1 MKRLFIFLIIVFV
14 SLFAAA
20 EIKAA
25 NFTSVVSGSWH
36 DLNTWGGAGIPSLG
50 DNVTISGA
58 TNVSINNGLTGICN
72 TITVANTGTLSGAGN
87 LETRITG
94 GTAAIVNNGTIST
107 ATVLM
112 PTATGTFNLSG
123 AGVWTSNQISIDPS
137 STARLLSNV
146 NFAPSTMIVATSATF
161 NLNGFSFT
169 FSGNNFSNNGTVAV
183 GSSTFNFNG
192 TGTFL
197 HTVGTFT
204 GNGLVTFAPSDGAA
218 TIASDG
224 NIAPSVE
231 IVSGT
236 LSGCFNATV
245 SGTLTI
251 DAGAVLECNFGTM
264 RLDSN
269 FTVNGS
275 LTRAI
280 GDSGVNINFNGAT
293 LTNNGALSVNFLV
306 FNNSGAALAQT
317 LSGAGTWSSG
327 TSLAIGQ
334 GINLSPS
341 TTTLANDVT
350 VSFDQFSIQQ
360 GSTFNLNGKTFTF
373 GGNSFS
379 SSGTLAVGASGT
391 FNFNGRNS
399 FSTQS
404 NGTITGSGLIKFAPS
419 DGSANITGRTQTK
432 VEFVSGT
439 MTQTSFFIVGG
450 DFTIDSGAT
459 FTSNNLVTTTFAN
472 VVNNGTLSGNP
483 SASFVVA
490 GTNFTNNGT
499 ITNVNVFFDS
509 SACCAPLAPNAVQNL
524 AGNGT
529 WNGNG
534 NLNIA
539 ASSQISLQNNLTYN
553 AASFTNNGSLN
564 TGAFMLTLPASVNSS
579 GNGEIIGT
587 MKRTNFTVGTAVSFG
602 NQFNT
607 IRFDS
612 GTPPTELTVNL
623 SLTQPTAFP
632 NAVSRFYTITPN
644 GGSNYT
650 ATVRLHYLDAELN
663 GNTESSLQLFRRDG
677 TIWMP
682 QGATAR
688 DTINNWVET
697 SGVTQFSPWAI
708 ADIIPTAA
716 NASVNGRV
724 LTADGKA
731 VYNAR
736 ILMIDTN
743 GNIRFALTNPFGY
756 FHFINIPTGAVYTFN
771 VQHKHYIFAS
781 QTVTV
786 NQEIAELILTA
797 EPNYQ
802 LLTSVNP
809 IIDFGKNVVTVFDLG

>member
-1 MKRLFIFLIIVFV
+1 MRNSVSTLAIFGFFMFVFCP
-14 SLFAAA
+14 SAM
-20 EIKAA
+20 AA
-25 NFTSVVSGSWH
+25 NFTSSISGSWH
-36 DLNTWGGAGIPSLG
+36 DINTWGGAGVPSIG
-50 DNVTISGA
+50 DSVTISAG
-58 TNVSINNGLTGICN
+58 TNVSINNGLTGLCN
-72 TITVANTGTLSGAGN
+72 TITISNTATLSGAGN
-87 LETRITG
+87 LETRITA
-94 GTAAIVNNGTIST
+94 GTASIVNNGALST
-107 ATVLM
+107 ATVLI

-123 AGVWTSNQISIDPS
+123 AGIWTSNQISIDPF

-146 NFAPSTMIVATSATF
+146 NLAPTTMVVATSATF

-169 FSGNNFSNNGTVAV
+169 FSGNNFLNNGTIAV

-192 TGTFL
+192 TGTFT
-197 HTVGTFT
+197 HTVGSFT

-231 IVSGT
+231 IVSGM

-251 DAGAVLECNFGTM
+251 DVGAVLECNFGTM
-264 RLDSN
+264 RIDSN
-269 FTVNGS
+269 FTINGS

-280 GDSGVNINFNGAT
+280 GNSGVNINFNGAT
-293 LTNNGALSVNFLV
+293 LTNNGAVSANFFV

-317 LSGAGTWSSG
+317 LSGAGTWNSG

-341 TTTLANDVT
+341 TTTLANDLSI
-350 VSFDQFSIQQ
+350 SFDQFLIQQ
-360 GSTFNLNGKTFTF
+360 GSTLNLNGKTFTF

-391 FNFNGRNS
+391 FNFNGRDN
-399 FSTQS
+399 FSIQS
-404 NGTITGSGLIKFAPS
+404 NGIATGGGLIKFAPS
-419 DGSANITGRTQTK
+419 DGAANVIGRTQTK

-439 MTQTSFFIVGG
+439 MTQTSFLIVGG
-450 DFTIDSGAT
+450 DFTINSGAA

-499 ITNVNVFFDS
+499 ITNVSFFFDP
-509 SACCAPLAPNAVQNL
+509 SACCPPFAPNAAQNL

-539 ASSQISLQNNLTYN
+539 ASSQITLQNNLTYN

-564 TGAFMLTLPASVNSS
+564 TGAFTLTLPASVNSS

-587 MKRTNFTVGTAVSFG
+587 LKRNNFTIGSAVSFG

-623 SLTQPTAFP
+623 SLTQPVGFP

-644 GGSNYT
+644 GGNNYS

-663 GNTESSLQLFRRDG
+663 GNTEASLQLFRRDG
-677 TIWMP
+677 AVWSP

-688 DTINNWVET
+688 DMTNNWVEV
-697 SGVTQFSPWAI
+697 SGVTQFSPWALGNV
-708 ADIIPTAA
+708 APTAA
-716 NASVNGRV
+716 NVAVNGRV
-724 LTADGKA
+724 LTADGRSI
-731 VYNAR
+731 YNAR
-736 ILMIDTN
+736 VILTDAN
-743 GNIRFALTNPFGY
+743 GNARSAATNPFGY
-756 FHFINIPTGAVYTFN
+756 FHFENVPAGAVYTFSPK
-771 VQHKHYIFAS
+771 HKLYTFAPRI
-781 QTVTV
+781 VTV
-786 NQEIAELILTA
+786 NQDISEIILTA
-797 EPNYQ
+797 EP
-802 LLTSVNP
+802 
-809 IIDFGKNVVTVFDLG
+809 D

>member
-1 MKRLFIFLIIVFV
+1 MKRPIIFLTII
-14 SLFAAA
+14 FAAFFVA
-20 EIKAA
+20 VETKAA
-25 NFTSVVSGSWH
+25 NFTSVISGSWH

-50 DNVTISGA
+50 DNVTISGG
-58 TNVSINNGLTGICN
+58 TNVSISNGLTGLCN
-72 TITVANTGTLSGAGN
+72 TITIASTGTLSGAGT
-87 LETRITG
+87 LETRITA
-94 GTAAIVNNGTIST
+94 GTASIINNGTISV
-107 ATVLM
+107 ANIFI

-123 AGVWTSNQISIDPS
+123 AGVWTSNQITINPS
-137 STARLLSNV
+137 SAAQLLSNV
-146 NFAPSTMIVATSATF
+146 NLAPSTMIVATSATF

-169 FSGNNFSNNGTVAV
+169 FSGNNFINNGTIAV

-192 TGTFL
+192 TGTFT

-204 GNGLVTFAPSDGAA
+204 GNGLLTFAPSDGAA

-245 SGTLTI
+245 SGSLTI
-251 DAGAVLECNFGTM
+251 DAGAVLECDFGAM
-264 RLDSN
+264 RIDSN
-269 FTVNGS
+269 FTINGS
-275 LTRAI
+275 LTRTV
-280 GDSGVNINFNGAT
+280 GNSGVNINFNGAT
-293 LTNNGALSVNFLV
+293 LTNNGAVSANFLV
-306 FNNSGAALAQT
+306 FNNSGAALSQT
-317 LSGAGTWSSG
+317 LAGAGAWNSG

-334 GINLSPS
+334 GANLSPS
-341 TTTLANDVT
+341 TTVLANDVT
-350 VSFDQFSIQQ
+350 VSFDQFLIQQ
-360 GSTFNLNGKTFTF
+360 GSTLNLNGKTFTF

-404 NGTITGSGLIKFAPS
+404 NGIATGSGGLIKFAPS

-450 DFTIDSGAT
+450 DFTINAGAA
-459 FTSNNLVTTTFAN
+459 FTSNNFVTTTFGN
-472 VVNNGTLSGNP
+472 VLINGTLSGNP
-483 SASFVVA
+483 SASFIVA

-499 ITNVNVFFDS
+499 VTNVSFFFDP

-539 ASSQISLQNNLTYN
+539 ASSQITLQNNLTYN

-564 TGAFMLTLPASVNSS
+564 TGAFTLTLPASVNSS

-587 MKRTNFTVGTAVSFG
+587 LKRTNFTIGTAVSFG

-612 GTPPTELTVNL
+612 GTPPTDLTVNL
-623 SLTQPTAFP
+623 SLTQPIGFP

-644 GGSNYT
+644 GGSNYS
-650 ATVRLHYLDAELN
+650 ATVRLHYLDSELN
-663 GNTESSLQLFRRDG
+663 GNTEASLQLFRRNG
-677 TIWMP
+677 AVWSA

-688 DTINNWVET
+688 DTANNWVET
-697 SGVTQFSPWAI
+697 SGVTQFSPWALGNV
-708 ADIIPTAA
+708 APTAA
-716 NASVNGRV
+716 NVSVNGRV
-724 LTADGKA
+724 LTADGRA
-731 VYNAR
+731 IYNAR
-736 ILMIDTN
+736 VILTDAS
-743 GNIRFALTNPFGY
+743 GNARSAATNPFGY
-756 FHFINIPTGAVYTFN
+756 FRFENVPAGAVYTFSPK
-771 VQHKHYIFAS
+771 HKKYTFAPRI
-781 QTVTV
+781 VTV
-786 NQEIAELILTA
+786 NQNISEIILTA
-797 EPNYQ
+797 EPDQ
-802 LLTSVNP
+802 
-809 IIDFGKNVVTVFDLG
+809 